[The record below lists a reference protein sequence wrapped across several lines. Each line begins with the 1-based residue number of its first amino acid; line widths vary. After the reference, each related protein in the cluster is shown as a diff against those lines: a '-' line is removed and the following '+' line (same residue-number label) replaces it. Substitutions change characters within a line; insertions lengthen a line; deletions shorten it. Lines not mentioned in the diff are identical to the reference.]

1 MNTSR
6 LLSSMLLTSA
16 LVAFGGAAHAAGTAP
31 GVNISNSIN
40 LSYDSGGDRV
50 ERNNAASVDFVVDR
64 KVDFVLE
71 AQTAGDTL
79 AVEQGADDQFLVFYL
94 ENEGNDLSG
103 YLLELTTSGSLAM
116 QPSAN
121 KSDPSVA
128 LAPGEYQVIIGTD
141 ATPGHADDVVYDA
154 QSPGNI
160 GDLAADA
167 SRYIKIRANI
177 PDNAP
182 DGASTQ
188 FSLVATALDAGHPN
202 NAPVPTVEKTGQGLD
217 QVDTILADDA
227 AGGQGAEASSSTYQ
241 VQAPQL
247 SGQKTVEVISQN
259 LNGNFNCEL
268 GSSQGTNLAAVP
280 GACLEYKISV
290 TNATGA
296 SVPATNL
303 SVSDALPEGLVHV
316 ASKEGDFD
324 SVTYDAATRTVTADL
339 ASLPQNQTAQ
349 FTIRVTIE

>member
-1 MNTSR
+1 MTATR
-6 LLSSMLLTSA
+6 LISAALLTSA
-16 LVAFGGAAHAAGTAP
+16 LVALGGVAHAAGTAP
-31 GVNISNSIN
+31 GVNISNSID

-50 ERNNAASVDFVVDR
+50 ERSNAASVDFVVDR

-71 AQTAGDTL
+71 AQTAGETL
-79 AVEQGADDQFLVFYL
+79 AVEQGAEDQFLVFYL

-103 YLLELTTSGSLAM
+103 YLLELTSSGSLNM
-116 QPSAN
+116 QPSQN
-121 KSDPSVA
+121 LTDPTVA

-141 ATPGHADDVVYDA
+141 PAQGHAGDTVYDSA
-154 QSPGNI
+154 NPGNI

-182 DGASTQ
+182 DGSSAQ
-188 FSLVATALDAGHPN
+188 FALTATAVNAGNPA
-202 NAPVPTVEKTGQGLD
+202 NAPVVTVEQTGQGLD
-217 QVDTILADDA
+217 QVDTILADPA
-227 AGGQGAEASSSTYQ
+227 EGGKGAEASSSTYQ

-259 LNGNFNCEL
+259 LNGSFNCAT
-268 GSSQGTNLAAVP
+268 GNSQGTDLAAVP
-280 GACLEYKISV
+280 GACLEYQISV

-296 SVPATNL
+296 SVPASNL
-303 SVSDALPEGLVHV
+303 SVSDVLPDGLVYV
-316 ASKEGDFD
+316 EAQAGDFD
-324 SVTYDAATRTVTADL
+324 AVSYDAATKTVTADL